1 MTSSNYI
8 DYLTESD
15 LEIFISNCE
24 MAANEAEYLQEFG
37 FEEVVGLPD
46 ISTCQGY
53 SNKPESEASNQ
64 GPPNPRNL

>member
-46 ISTCQGY
+46 ISTC
-53 SNKPESEASNQ
+53 
-64 GPPNPRNL
+64 